1 MHAPLSTKNLNRI
14 AGLLTLLLVAYA
26 AATAW
31 YTWADEKA
39 EALRDM
45 ATIMEMEA
53 RAFDNYFSHLE
64 LALKGLGDDLS
75 RDGERIDLDRAY
87 VLVRKFHD
95 LYPELYNV
103 TLIQADGTVLL
114 TARNPPR
121 TVHVTLA
128 GEASFIHFV
137 DAVAQGQ
144 LFDIGR
150 PLLAKIN
157 KVVIVPVRHA
167 IKDRQGKLGYIVSA
181 NLTHEHLQSYW
192 IDSPLTARAAAIG
205 LIRDS
210 GFLLSRYPVPADL
223 TLDQIYGVPRTGALI
238 HHLQQQGF
246 PERGYVEG
254 PSSLDGPDFLTAFR
268 RLPTHPLTLFIA
280 MPLSEIRAAW
290 WRRVSSTGFALLL
303 LFGGGFTAYR
313 DALRRQRAWDIEDQ
327 RLKDAQQQSER
338 RLRSIIEAL
347 PVPTVISDAQHNL
360 TYVNAAFTTAFG
372 YQQRELPSLAEWWV
386 RACPDLQYRQSVLDT
401 WYARLAGLRSHAAPS
416 QALEVQVTTKS
427 GERRTVLTTMS
438 LLALPHDGS
447 HLTTWYDITQRKA
460 METLLADREQHLEL
474 ALAGAAMGTWEWV
487 VPSGELRF
495 SARWAALQG
504 YTLEELPR
512 RIESWATRVFPDDLP
527 LVRERLDRHLKGE
540 TPDYESEHR
549 LLHKNGHWVWVL
561 ARGKVVERDGAGEP
575 VRVMGITFDIT
586 ERKQTEA
593 QLETLLR
600 EQRAILDSP
609 VVGIVKVKAR
619 VIVWANAAFA
629 RMLGYSPEELIG
641 QPTRIAYPNDESYEA
656 FGQLVYPILAR
667 GEVLRT
673 ELQQRRKDGTLG
685 WYEIGTGRLGL
696 ENGEALGAF
705 VDISQRKSAELA
717 LRASEER
724 LRIIF
729 QSMAEGLVLQ
739 CRDGRIV
746 DANPAAEAL
755 LGLGR
760 EQLLGKTSVDPQW
773 CAFRE
778 DGTPFPGDEHP
789 GMVTLRTGKSLRH
802 QIMGIKAPG
811 HGLRWISINSQ
822 PVFADEQG
830 LPVQVIATFVD
841 VTERRLAEAEI
852 LSTKN
857 QLQATLDAIP
867 DVLFEVGVDG
877 RIHSYHSQRSDPMET
892 STNGFVG
899 KTLFAV
905 LPADAAEVCIDAIRV
920 AVDKGGSTGHAYRL
934 SLPQGERWFELSAAP
949 MAAAAGQVQRVIV
962 LSRDIT
968 ERKRLEAEL
977 VAARLQAEA
986 ASVAKSRFLA
996 TMSHE
1001 IRTPMHAIL
1010 GMAQMLQVP
1019 GLDERRRQDYAR
1031 TVLNSGQALLALL
1044 NDILDTSK
1052 IEAGSIELESVA
1064 LRPREILDDTQ
1075 MLFSEAIHQKGLRFA
1090 SEWSGPAAQRYLGDP
1105 YRLRQ
1110 MLANLLGNAVK
1121 FTEQGRIQLAARE
1134 LERDATTAVL
1144 EFSVSDTGIGIPQ
1157 DKQQDLFLPFAQADT
1172 STTRQYGGTGLGLS
1186 IVSSLAKQMHGEV
1199 GVESEVGR
1207 GSRFW
1212 FRLRARLP
1220 AAGGD
1225 GPVEARYEPSPLAAR
1240 PTQMLGRVLVVDDS
1254 RSSRKVIEAMLNTLG
1269 LSVVMAENGQQAV
1282 DACLRGEAAD
1292 LVLMDLHMPVMDGY
1306 DAAVR
1311 IRRWEVE
1318 SAQPRHPIIALTA
1331 DVKDENRQRCLTV
1344 DMDDFLCK
1352 PLVVDTLAATLGK
1365 YLPSAATASQI
1376 PAPRAVD
1383 PLRIAALL
1391 GELEVLLVEGKF
1403 DAVGCF
1409 RSLQEAVAG
1418 TELAAELTET
1428 GRLLAEV
1435 RFDLA
1440 LGELRRVAAAQ
1451 GWRNKT

>member
-1 MHAPLSTKNLNRI
+1 MHAPLSIKNLNRI

-53 RAFDNYFSHLE
+53 RAFDDYFSHLE

-75 RDGERIDLDRAY
+75 SEGERIDLDRAY
-87 VLVRKFHD
+87 LLVRKFHE
-95 LYPELYNV
+95 LHPELFNV
-103 TLIQADGTVLL
+103 TLIQADGGILL

-121 TVHVTLA
+121 TVQATLA
-128 GEASFIHFV
+128 GEASFIHFL
-137 DAVAQGQ
+137 DAVGRGQ
-144 LFDIGR
+144 LLAIGR
-150 PLLAKIN
+150 PLVGRVSN
-157 KVVIVPVRHA
+157 EVIVPVRYA
-167 IKDRQGKLGYIVSA
+167 IKDRQGKLGYIISA
-181 NLTHEHLQSYW
+181 NLPHEHLQAYW

-210 GFLLSRYPVPADL
+210 GFLLSRYPVPANL
-223 TLDQIYGVPRTGALI
+223 SLDQIYGVPRTGALI
-238 HHLQQQGF
+238 HYLRQQGF
-246 PERGYVEG
+246 PEHGYVEG

-268 RLPTHPLTLFIA
+268 RLPTHPLTLFFA

-290 WRRVSSTGFALLL
+290 WRRVSGTGFALLL
-303 LFGGGFTAYR
+303 LGGGGFTVYR

-347 PVPTVISDAQHNL
+347 PVPTVISDAQHNV

-416 QALEVQVTTKS
+416 QALEVQVTTKR

-527 LVRERLDRHLKGE
+527 RVRERLDRHLKGE

-773 CAFRE
+773 CAIRE

-877 RIHSYHSQRSDPMET
+877 CVHNYHAQRSDLLTAAPKLAI
-892 STNGFVG
+892 G

-905 LPADAAEVCIDAIRV
+905 LPAEAAEVCIDAIRETV
-920 AVDKGGSTGHAYRL
+920 NKGWCTGHAYRL

-968 ERKRLEAEL
+968 ERKRLEA
-977 VAARLQAEA
+977 Q
-986 ASVAKSRFLA
+986 
-996 TMSHE
+996 
-1001 IRTPMHAIL
+1001 
-1010 GMAQMLQVP
+1010 
-1019 GLDERRRQDYAR
+1019 
-1031 TVLNSGQALLALL
+1031 LLA
-1044 NDILDTSK
+1044 S
-1052 IEAGSIELESVA
+1052 A
-1064 LRPREILDDTQ
+1064 REIEDLYDHAPCGYH
-1075 MLFSEAIHQKGLRFA
+1075 SC
-1090 SEWSGPAAQRYLGDP
+1090 
-1105 YRLRQ
+1105 
-1110 MLANLLGNAVK
+1110 LLY
-1121 FTEQGRIQLAARE
+1121 
-1134 LERDATTAVL
+1134 
-1144 EFSVSDTGIGIPQ
+1144 
-1157 DKQQDLFLPFAQADT
+1157 T
-1172 STTRQYGGTGLGLS
+1172 S
-1186 IVSSLAKQMHGEV
+1186 
-1199 GVESEVGR
+1199 
-1207 GSRFW
+1207 
-1212 FRLRARLP
+1212 
-1220 AAGGD
+1220 
-1225 GPVEARYEPSPLAAR
+1225 PSPR
-1240 PTQMLGRVLVVDDS
+1240 D
-1254 RSSRKVIEAMLNTLG
+1254 
-1269 LSVVMAENGQQAV
+1269 
-1282 DACLRGEAAD
+1282 
-1292 LVLMDLHMPVMDGY
+1292 
-1306 DAAVR
+1306 
-1311 IRRWEVE
+1311 
-1318 SAQPRHPIIALTA
+1318 
-1331 DVKDENRQRCLTV
+1331 
-1344 DMDDFLCK
+1344 
-1352 PLVVDTLAATLGK
+1352 
-1365 YLPSAATASQI
+1365 
-1376 PAPRAVD
+1376 
-1383 PLRIAALL
+1383 
-1391 GELEVLLVEGKF
+1391 
-1403 DAVGCF
+1403 
-1409 RSLQEAVAG
+1409 
-1418 TELAAELTET
+1418 
-1428 GRLLAEV
+1428 
-1435 RFDLA
+1435 
-1440 LGELRRVAAAQ
+1440 
-1451 GWRNKT
+1451 

>member
-1 MHAPLSTKNLNRI
+1 
-14 AGLLTLLLVAYA
+14 
-26 AATAW
+26 
-31 YTWADEKA
+31 
-39 EALRDM
+39 
-45 ATIMEMEA
+45 
-53 RAFDNYFSHLE
+53 
-64 LALKGLGDDLS
+64 
-75 RDGERIDLDRAY
+75 
-87 VLVRKFHD
+87 
-95 LYPELYNV
+95 
-103 TLIQADGTVLL
+103 
-114 TARNPPR
+114 
-121 TVHVTLA
+121 
-128 GEASFIHFV
+128 
-137 DAVAQGQ
+137 
-144 LFDIGR
+144 
-150 PLLAKIN
+150 
-157 KVVIVPVRHA
+157 
-167 IKDRQGKLGYIVSA
+167 
-181 NLTHEHLQSYW
+181 
-192 IDSPLTARAAAIG
+192 
-205 LIRDS
+205 
-210 GFLLSRYPVPADL
+210 
-223 TLDQIYGVPRTGALI
+223 
-238 HHLQQQGF
+238 
-246 PERGYVEG
+246 
-254 PSSLDGPDFLTAFR
+254 
-268 RLPTHPLTLFIA
+268 
-280 MPLSEIRAAW
+280 
-290 WRRVSSTGFALLL
+290 
-303 LFGGGFTAYR
+303 
-313 DALRRQRAWDIEDQ
+313 
-327 RLKDAQQQSER
+327 
-338 RLRSIIEAL
+338 
-347 PVPTVISDAQHNL
+347 
-360 TYVNAAFTTAFG
+360 
-372 YQQRELPSLAEWWV
+372 
-386 RACPDLQYRQSVLDT
+386 
-401 WYARLAGLRSHAAPS
+401 
-416 QALEVQVTTKS
+416 
-427 GERRTVLTTMS
+427 MS

-773 CAFRE
+773 CAIRE

-949 MAAAAGQVQRVIV
+949 MAAAAGQVQRIIV

-968 ERKRLEAEL
+968 ERKRLEAQLLASALEIEDLYDHAPCGYHSVGPDGIYLQINATELAWLGYRRDEVVGRMTPADFLTPTGRTLFEQMFPSLKNEGQVKNLEFEL
-977 VAARLQAEA
+977 VARNGSRRQVSISATSVRDADGSFLMSRSVMFDITELKALQSRMQQLLIEQQALLDNGLVGIMTASDRTIVWANRALEDMFGYERGELAGSSTQTGYPSAQAYADFGAAAYPVLQAGGVFRAQVEYVRKDGVPIWMDVSGARLESHAGDSLWCFVDITERVRQEHQLEAQRWHLQNIVDGTRAGTWEWNVETGECVANELLAQMAGYTLQELAPLSIRTWERLIHPDDRELSARLLDGYLAGELPYYEYEGRVHHKDGHWVWVLVRGKVSQWSTDGRPLLLSGTHQDISAQKQNEAMLEAARLQAEA

-1331 DVKDENRQRCLTV
+1331 DVKDENRQRCLAV

>member
-1 MHAPLSTKNLNRI
+1 MHAPLSIKNLNRI

-53 RAFDNYFSHLE
+53 RAFDDYFSHLE

-75 RDGERIDLDRAY
+75 SEGERIDLDRAY
-87 VLVRKFHD
+87 LLVRKFHE
-95 LYPELYNV
+95 LHPELFNV
-103 TLIQADGTVLL
+103 TLIQADGGILL

-121 TVHVTLA
+121 TVQATLA
-128 GEASFIHFV
+128 GEASFIHFL
-137 DAVAQGQ
+137 DAVGRGQ
-144 LFDIGR
+144 LLAIGR
-150 PLLAKIN
+150 PLVGRVSN
-157 KVVIVPVRHA
+157 EVIVPVRYA
-167 IKDRQGKLGYIVSA
+167 IKDRQGKLGYIISA
-181 NLTHEHLQSYW
+181 NLPHEHLQAYW

-210 GFLLSRYPVPADL
+210 GFLLSRYPVPANL
-223 TLDQIYGVPRTGALI
+223 SLDQIYGVPRTGALI

-268 RLPTHPLTLFIA
+268 RLPTHPLTLFFA

-290 WRRVSSTGFALLL
+290 WRRVSGTGFALLL
-303 LFGGGFTAYR
+303 LGGGGFTVYR

-347 PVPTVISDAQHNL
+347 PVPTVISDAQHNV

-416 QALEVQVTTKS
+416 QALEVQVTTKT

-504 YTLEELPR
+504 YMLEELPR
-512 RIESWATRVFPDDLP
+512 HIESWATRVFPDDLP
-527 LVRERLDRHLKGE
+527 RVRERLDRHLKGE

-586 ERKQTEA
+586 ERKRLEA
-593 QLETLLR
+593 QLLASAR
-600 EQRAILDSP
+600 EIEDLYDHAPCGYHS
-609 VVGIVKVKAR
+609 VGPDGIYLQ
-619 VIVWANAAFA
+619 INATELAW
-629 RMLGYSPEELIG
+629 LGYRRDEVMGRMTPADFLTPTGRTLFEQMFPSLKNEGQVKNLEFEL
-641 QPTRIAYPNDESYEA
+641 
-656 FGQLVYPILAR
+656 VAR
-667 GEVLRT
+667 NGSRRQVSISATSVRDADGSFLMSRSVMFDIT
-673 ELQQRRKDGTLG
+673 ELKALQSRMQQLLIEQQALLHQLEAQRWHLQNIVDGTRA
-685 WYEIGTGRLGL
+685 GTW
-696 ENGEALGAF
+696 EWNVETGECVANELLVQMAGYTL
-705 VDISQRKSAELA
+705 QELA
-717 LRASEER
+717 PLSIRTWD
-724 LRIIF
+724 
-729 QSMAEGLVLQ
+729 GL
-739 CRDGRIV
+739 I
-746 DANPAAEAL
+746 
-755 LGLGR
+755 
-760 EQLLGKTSVDPQW
+760 
-773 CAFRE
+773 
-778 DGTPFPGDEHP
+778 HP
-789 GMVTLRTGKSLRH
+789 DDR
-802 QIMGIKAPG
+802 
-811 HGLRWISINSQ
+811 
-822 PVFADEQG
+822 
-830 LPVQVIATFVD
+830 
-841 VTERRLAEAEI
+841 
-852 LSTKN
+852 
-857 QLQATLDAIP
+857 
-867 DVLFEVGVDG
+867 
-877 RIHSYHSQRSDPMET
+877 
-892 STNGFVG
+892 
-899 KTLFAV
+899 
-905 LPADAAEVCIDAIRV
+905 
-920 AVDKGGSTGHAYRL
+920 
-934 SLPQGERWFELSAAP
+934 ELSARLLDRYL
-949 MAAAAGQVQRVIV
+949 AGELPYYVYEGRVHHKDGHWVWV
-962 LSRDIT
+962 LVRGKVSQWSTDGRPLLLSGTHQDISAQKQN
-968 ERKRLEAEL
+968 EAMLE
-977 VAARLQAEA
+977 AARLQAEA

-1031 TVLNSGQALLALL
+1031 TVLNSGQALLALF

-1052 IEAGSIELESVA
+1052 IEAGGIELESVA

-1075 MLFSEAIHQKGLRFA
+1075 MLYSEAIHQKGLRFA

-1212 FRLRARLP
+1212 FRLRAGLP

-1318 SAQPRHPIIALTA
+1318 NAQPRHPIIALTA
-1331 DVKDENRQRCLTV
+1331 DVKDENRQRCLAV

-1352 PLVVDTLAATLGK
+1352 PLVIDTLAATLDR

-1376 PAPRAVD
+1376 PAPWAVD

-1435 RFDLA
+1435 RFDMA

>member
-1 MHAPLSTKNLNRI
+1 MHAPLSIKNLNRI

-26 AATAW
+26 AATVW

-53 RAFDNYFSHLE
+53 RAFDNYFTHLE

-75 RDGERIDLDRAY
+75 SEGERIDLDRAY
-87 VLVRKFHD
+87 VLVRKFHE
-95 LYPELYNV
+95 LHPELYNV

-121 TVHVTLA
+121 TVHATLA

-181 NLTHEHLQSYW
+181 NLPHEHLQSYW

-210 GFLLSRYPVPADL
+210 GFLLSRYPVPANL

-238 HHLQQQGF
+238 HHLRQQGF

-290 WRRVSSTGFALLL
+290 WRRVSGTCFALLL
-303 LFGGGFTAYR
+303 LFGGGFTVYR

-347 PVPTVISDAQHNL
+347 PVPTVISDAQHNV

-372 YQQRELPSLAEWWV
+372 YPQRELPSLAEWWV

-416 QALEVQVTTKS
+416 QALEVQVTTKT

-512 RIESWATRVFPDDLP
+512 RIEGWATRVFPDDLP
-527 LVRERLDRHLKGE
+527 RVRERLDRHLKGE

-586 ERKQTEA
+586 ERKRLEA
-593 QLETLLR
+593 QLLASAR
-600 EQRAILDSP
+600 EIEDLYDHAPCGYHSVGPDGIYLQINATELAWLGYRRDE
-609 VVGIVKVKAR
+609 VVGRKTPADFFTPAGRAQFEQMFPRLKDEGQVE
-619 VIVWANAAFA
+619 NLEF
-629 RMLGYSPEELIG
+629 ELVGRNGSRRQVSVSATSVRDADGIFL
-641 QPTRIAYPNDESYEA
+641 TSRSVMFDI
-656 FGQLVYPILAR
+656 
-667 GEVLRT
+667 T
-673 ELQQRRKDGTLG
+673 ELKALQSRMQQLLIEQQALLYQLEAQRWHLQNIVDGTRA
-685 WYEIGTGRLGL
+685 GTW
-696 ENGEALGAF
+696 EWNVETGECVANELLAQMAGYTL
-705 VDISQRKSAELA
+705 QELA
-717 LRASEER
+717 PLSIRTWER
-724 LRIIF
+724 LI
-729 QSMAEGLVLQ
+729 
-739 CRDGRIV
+739 
-746 DANPAAEAL
+746 
-755 LGLGR
+755 
-760 EQLLGKTSVDPQW
+760 
-773 CAFRE
+773 
-778 DGTPFPGDEHP
+778 HP
-789 GMVTLRTGKSLRH
+789 DDR
-802 QIMGIKAPG
+802 
-811 HGLRWISINSQ
+811 
-822 PVFADEQG
+822 
-830 LPVQVIATFVD
+830 
-841 VTERRLAEAEI
+841 
-852 LSTKN
+852 
-857 QLQATLDAIP
+857 
-867 DVLFEVGVDG
+867 
-877 RIHSYHSQRSDPMET
+877 
-892 STNGFVG
+892 
-899 KTLFAV
+899 
-905 LPADAAEVCIDAIRV
+905 
-920 AVDKGGSTGHAYRL
+920 
-934 SLPQGERWFELSAAP
+934 ELSARLLDGYL
-949 MAAAAGQVQRVIV
+949 AGELPYYEYEGRVHHKDGHWVWV
-962 LSRDIT
+962 LVRGKVSQWSTDGRPLLLSGTHQDISAQKQN
-968 ERKRLEAEL
+968 EAMLE
-977 VAARLQAEA
+977 AARLQAEA

-1031 TVLNSGQALLALL
+1031 IVLNSGQALLALL

-1052 IEAGSIELESVA
+1052 IEAGGIELESVA

-1225 GPVEARYEPSPLAAR
+1225 GPVEVRYEPSPPAAR

-1318 SAQPRHPIIALTA
+1318 NAQPRHPIIALTA
-1331 DVKDENRQRCLTV
+1331 DVKDENRQRCLAV

-1352 PLVVDTLAATLGK
+1352 PLVVDTLAATLGR

-1376 PAPRAVD
+1376 RRPG
-1383 PLRIAALL
+1383 PLIHCGSRPCSASSKSCWSRENSMPSAASEACRKRSRGLNSL
-1391 GELEVLLVEGKF
+1391 PNSRKP
-1403 DAVGCF
+1403 DACWLKSVSTW
-1409 RSLQEAVAG
+1409 RSVSCAG
-1418 TELAAELTET
+1418 LPLPKAGGTRHEQA
-1428 GRLLAEV
+1428 
-1435 RFDLA
+1435 
-1440 LGELRRVAAAQ
+1440 
-1451 GWRNKT
+1451 KTQDSRHR